1 MTSSTRRF
9 DAAFPTATKKRGST
23 MSRISLLSV
32 ALLCFFALGCGKD
45 DKPTADKPAVDKPAV
60 DEKQFL
66 DFLTA
71 TRDWQEKTKHVIASE
86 DWDNRADPCR
96 MEDVINRGQPD
107 STVAL
112 AQSSIVLMAAR
123 LNAEL
128 SICGVSA
135 ISAELGKPQ
144 SYQDSLSKARR
155 KLSVFGEAVDA
166 YSSKDFAKVKEKRKQ
181 YDNP

>member
-9 DAAFPTATKKRGST
+9 DAAFPTATKKRVST

-45 DKPTADKPAVDKPAV
+45 NKPTADKPTADKPAVD
-60 DEKQFL
+60 EKQFQ

-71 TRDWQEKTKHVIASE
+71 TRDWQEKTKHVITSK
-86 DWDNRADPCR
+86 DWDNRADPSR

-107 STVAL
+107 SKVAL
-112 AQSSIVLMAAR
+112 AQSSIMVMAGR
-123 LNAEL
+123 LNVALTTCGISAIVAEL
-128 SICGVSA
+128 
-135 ISAELGKPQ
+135 KPQ
-144 SYQDSLSKARR
+144 SYQDEISRARR
-155 KLSVFGEAVDA
+155 NLSIFGEAVDA
-166 YSSKDFAKVKEKRKQ
+166 YSSKDFENVKEKRKQ